1 MTDASISERIARLR
15 DRVAAAAERAGRSAS
30 DITIVAVTKTVELQ
44 RIEETYREG
53 ICDFGENYVQE
64 ALSKLTS
71 LSLELK
77 NAHWHFIG
85 HLQTNKVRDIVR
97 LCSVIESVDSVRVA
111 QEIARRSLA
120 AANVTDILLE
130 VKLDPADAKFGF
142 EPDQVADAV
151 DKIQDLAGVRVAGLM
166 GMAPFSDRA
175 EQSRSSFAALYNLYK
190 ELPAASQQMLS
201 MGMSGDFEIGIEE
214 GATHI
219 RIGTAIFGLRR

>member
-71 LSLELK
+71 LSLELE

-111 QEIARRSLA
+111 QE
-120 AANVTDILLE
+120 
-130 VKLDPADAKFGF
+130 
-142 EPDQVADAV
+142 
-151 DKIQDLAGVRVAGLM
+151 RV
-166 GMAPFSDRA
+166 PF
-175 EQSRSSFAALYNLYK
+175 
-190 ELPAASQQMLS
+190 
-201 MGMSGDFEIGIEE
+201 
-214 GATHI
+214 
-219 RIGTAIFGLRR
+219 